1 MWACVCGL
9 KQGDSDVGAV
19 GQGLPVGGTGTPGTG
34 NLGIGTPGKGK
45 GSSYARKAA
54 YLWTLFMGWVTQP
67 RAP

>member
-34 NLGIGTPGKGK
+34 NLGIVTPGKGK
-45 GSSYARKAA
+45 GSSYARKA
-54 YLWTLFMGWVTQP
+54 V
-67 RAP
+67 